1 MKQALVIYNKILGEN
16 HPYLIQTFSNL
27 ATLYNNQDK
36 YAQAEIFYEQA
47 IKLSKE
53 LLGENHPNTK
63 KIMQHYLSMKYRM
76 S

>member
-1 MKQALVIYNKILGEN
+1 M
-16 HPYLIQTFSNL
+16 IQTFSNL

-36 YAQAEIFYEQA
+36 YPEAETFYQQA
-47 IKLSKE
+47 IELSKE